1 MNNVGRTIMI
11 EHRYKS
17 NDYPGAFGGFE
28 WSGDVTD
35 LLHTPGWFADYVEE
49 LFLEFK
55 CNLFEKMT
63 PEGEYRQD
71 ALYILHFITNDGGCL
86 TAEPGDIVLFR
97 HGKIVVCTPDICKF
111 FLKELM

>member
-1 MNNVGRTIMI
+1 MV

-17 NDYPGAFGGFE
+17 NDAPGAFGGFE

-35 LLHTPGWFADYVEE
+35 LLHTPGWFADYVQEVS
-49 LFLEFK
+49 LGFGSYASGVD
-55 CNLFEKMT
+55 
-63 PEGEYRQD
+63 PENKYRKKAVQT
-71 ALYILHFITNDGGCL
+71 LHFTTNDGEDL

-97 HGKIVVCTPDICKF
+97 LGRLVVCTPDICKF